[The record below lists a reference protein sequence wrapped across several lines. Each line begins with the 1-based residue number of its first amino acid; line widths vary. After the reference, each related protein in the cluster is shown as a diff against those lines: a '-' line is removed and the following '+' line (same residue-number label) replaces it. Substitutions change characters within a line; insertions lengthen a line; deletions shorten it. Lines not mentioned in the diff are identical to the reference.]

1 MCLNASVCVNGNTR
15 RGHELPSGRR
25 ISLLWVDELKGK
37 HFMLDSFSLL
47 CTEEI
52 NV

>member
-1 MCLNASVCVNGNTR
+1 MRQCVNGKTR
-15 RGHELPSGRR
+15 RGHELPSGWRL
-25 ISLLWVDELKGK
+25 SLLWVDELKGE
-37 HFMLDSFSLL
+37 HFMLYSFSLL